1 MTKTLIKPFIF
12 FNIFN
17 LLVSSCSAKV
27 EMIEERDP
35 VAHKERIRLYADDAG
50 YMAHLRNLWGD
61 PKNKAQVNA
70 AKGEWDFYDH
80 GDHVIVIIQGAGIIQ
95 IITHKNRDFTKLYY
109 ARERKKILFNTPNGF
124 DVHAYLARHQ
134 DVANAARQAGQN
146 QVAYAADHYCA
157 HGYFEGRQYA
167 LPQGF
172 NPEIYLKLHPDVAAA
187 AYVSPNAHDFA
198 IQHYFNAFAEKRA
211 YQVALPK
218 EFDADAYFYLNPDVY
233 QQAAQGGNVTAT
245 FAHTHYTQHGYF
257 ENRGYTCANKPLLYM
272 TPQDFNATVYLAHYR
287 DVADLARQLG
297 QNPQDAAAAHFRE
310 HGYREGRH
318 YTLPTDFDPAVYRR
332 MHKDVDQAVQ
342 GSPTWDQFIVYH
354 YFAAYQE
361 KRPYKAVLPD
371 HFDDEAYFTLNP
383 DIAELARSQKQEN
396 RAYAQKHYLSFG
408 FCENRAYRF
417 DLPADFKASDY
428 ADLHEDLDAHLEALL
443 GKNASSYK
451 KDLALKA
458 HYHLWGRREGRAY
471 KSIMPEGFDHKAYFA
486 LNDDI
491 KKAAKAAGQEDETY
505 ARKHYLRRGEKEG
518 RMYRFDVPE
527 DFKMEDY
534 QELYE
539 DVEELLKR
547 CSYSDRELEAKKHYH
562 LFGRAEGRRHKNF
575 LPTDFN
581 YEEYYVLNPE
591 LKDLAR
597 NKREYPD
604 EKYAKKHYLRQGA
617 ANNLAYRFDVP
628 DNFTMDDYLFL
639 NPDLEAVARKS
650 PITKQKEF
658 LLKEHYHFHGKAE
671 RRACSLDDLPSDFDS
686 AFYLN
691 AHDDIFDAAKA
702 VNDFTDFYA
711 IRHYLRYGQHEG
723 RAYAFNLPHS
733 FKAEDYLALNP
744 ELNSL
749 LELQGKSS
757 EAKDFRLRFHYCFN
771 GWHFDLPYKIEIPD
785 DFDYRAY
792 LLLNP
797 DIAEGARQSNK
808 SPDLFAEHHYLR
820 HGIFEKRPYAFD
832 VPEDFDQNLYLAY
845 NPDLHAYLNENPSF
859 DQDFLL
865 RKHYHLYGRNE
876 NRTIL

>member
-1 MTKTLIKPFIF
+1 M
-12 FNIFN
+12 
-17 LLVSSCSAKV
+17 
-27 EMIEERDP
+27 M
-35 VAHKERIRLYADDAG
+35 
-50 YMAHLRNLWGD
+50 
-61 PKNKAQVNA
+61 
-70 AKGEWDFYDH
+70 
-80 GDHVIVIIQGAGIIQ
+80 IQGAGIWQ
-95 IITHKNRDFTKLYY
+95 IITHRNKDFTNLYY
-109 ARERKKILFNTPNGF
+109 ARKRKEVLFNAPNGF

-134 DVANAARQAGQN
+134 DVADAARQAGQN
-146 QVAYAADHYCA
+146 QLAYAADHYCA

-187 AYVSPNAHDFA
+187 AYVSTNAHDFA

-211 YQVALPK
+211 YQVVLPK
-218 EFDADAYFYLNPDVY
+218 EFDADAYFYLNPDVH
-233 QQAAQGGNVTAT
+233 QQAAQGRNVTAT

-257 ENRGYTCANKPLLYM
+257 ENRGYKCANKPLLYM
-272 TPQDFNATVYLAHYR
+272 TPQDFNATVYLAHYS

-297 QNPQDAAAAHFRE
+297 QNSHDVAAAHFRE

-342 GSPTWDQFIVYH
+342 GSPTWDQFITHH

-361 KRPYKAVLPD
+361 KRPYKAILPD
-371 HFDDEAYFTLNP
+371 HFDDEAYFALNP
-383 DIAELARSQKQEN
+383 DIAELARSQKQETS
-396 RAYAQKHYLSFG
+396 AFAQKHYLSFG

-428 ADLHEDLDAHLEALL
+428 ADLHADLDAHLEALL
-443 GKNASSYK
+443 GKNVSHDK
-451 KDLALKA
+451 KELALKA

-471 KSIMPEGFDHKAYFA
+471 KSTLPEGFDHKAYFP

-491 KKAAKAAGQEDETY
+491 KKAAKAAGQENETY

-518 RMYRFDVPE
+518 RAYRFDVPE
-527 DFKMEDY
+527 DFNMEEY

-547 CSYSDRELEAKKHYH
+547 CAYTEKELEAKKHYH
-562 LFGRAEGRRHKNF
+562 LIGRAEGRRHKNF

-591 LKDLAR
+591 VKALAR
-597 NKREYPD
+597 KKWEYT
-604 EKYAKKHYLRQGA
+604 EETFAKKHYLRWGA

-628 DNFTMDDYLFL
+628 ENFTMDDYLFL
-639 NPDLEAVARKS
+639 NPDLEAIARQS
-650 PITKQKEF
+650 LITKQKEF

-671 RRACSLDDLPSDFDS
+671 RRACSLDDLPRDFDADVYLNIHQDVYTAAKDASDFT
-686 AFYLN
+686 
-691 AHDDIFDAAKA
+691 HK
-702 VNDFTDFYA
+702 YA
-711 IRHYLRYGQHEG
+711 IRHYLRYGKHEE
-723 RAYAFNLPHS
+723 RIYALNLPYS
-733 FKAEDYLALNP
+733 FKEADYLALNP
-744 ELNSL
+744 ELNSFL
-749 LELQGKSS
+749 GLQGQSPECIS
-757 EAKDFRLRFHYCFN
+757 FRLRFHYGML
-771 GWHFDLPYKIEIPD
+771 GWQSDLPYKIEIPD

-797 DIAEGARQSNK
+797 DVAEGAQRDNRS
-808 SPDLFAEHHYLR
+808 SDLFAEYHYLK
-820 HGIFEKRPYAFD
+820 HGIFERRPYAFE
-832 VPEDFDQNLYLAY
+832 VPEDFDPDLYLAY
-845 NPDLHAYLNENPSF
+845 NPDLHSYLNDNPSF
-859 DQDFLL
+859 DRDFLL
-865 RKHYHLYGRNE
+865 EKHYHFYGRNE